1 MTIDQIWDAIK
12 QEKQVNWHNGIYE
25 VYSVP
30 VEKKNPY
37 NSLSFR
43 NGEAIRI
50 ECTQNGFGGFIAES
64 ELKDVYI
71 TNL

>member
-30 VEKKNPY
+30 VEKKTLITRY
-37 NSLSFR
+37 H
-43 NGEAIRI
+43 
-50 ECTQNGFGGFIAES
+50 S
-64 ELKDVYI
+64 ETGKL
-71 TNL
+71 